1 MTDSIKTVS
10 WLSMLTIY
18 REMTWKE
25 TYWRTE
31 VCYTGSSLYS
41 QLMKLWRGGEY
52 NGVSRP
58 SVVGET

>member
-1 MTDSIKTVS
+1 MAKYVDN
-10 WLSMLTIY
+10 LSRDDL
-18 REMTWKE
+18 KE

-31 VCYTGSSLYS
+31 VYYTGSSLYS

-52 NGVSRP
+52 NGVSRL